1 MLNRAFGLALLAGV
15 AAVHWG
21 DVKNR
26 KTVSWLLAGGL
37 LVLHRRPIKM
47 LYGDM
52 AGTVDKL
59 LAGNE
64 NKGDELR

>member
-1 MLNRAFGLALLAGV
+1 MLNRAAGLALLAGV

-26 KTVSWLLAGGL
+26 KAVTWLLAGGL
-37 LVLHRRPIKM
+37 LVLHRRPIRM
-47 LYGDM
+47 LYRDL

-59 LAGNE
+59 LAGTGRKGE
-64 NKGDELR
+64 N